1 MLVPGTVLAQTYPGK
16 PVRVI
21 VPFSP
26 GGVTD
31 IIARTHAAKLAELWG
46 QGVVVENRPGAGGSL
61 GAALVARAPADDYRK
76 DFVDI
81 APLGS
86 QPMVLVVSPA
96 SGIKTVSD
104 LLALAR

>member
-1 MLVPGTVLAQTYPGK
+1 MRRAVAALLTFFASVAVFAQAFGQPYPAK

-46 QGVVVENRPGAGGSL
+46 QSVVVENRPGAGGSL
-61 GAALVARAPADDYRK
+61 GFLA
-76 DFVDI
+76 
-81 APLGS
+81 G
-86 QPMVLVVSPA
+86 MVWGP
-96 SGIKTVSD
+96 D
-104 LLALAR
+104 